1 MLHALVEMLGLL
13 VDAMRR
19 ASDVVPR
26 VAASLIDDL
35 MRITTFAALPAAWV
49 LLLAAVAVASVLFA
63 AVAFVHW
70 AVVRV
75 RRPVATVFISYEHRR
90 EATAAAIEHA
100 FGRSG
105 LLAHRLP
112 FRDDVVHDE
121 LLDAV
126 HAGVHGC
133 DVFVCVPGDRSSF
146 VDVEVSMAF
155 ALGKPMVF
163 VLDAASG
170 ARLPNTAKKG
180 YPLFDESALR
190 ARSYAV
196 LVSFARL
203 IAADAGT
210 VLQPYRAAVDNLFR
224 SFALVLGIWLLC
236 LSIGSLFV
244 DKAAIYRLDVQVQ
257 GLPQSLWNGEFGEG
271 PLLIYT
277 VVNGI
282 LIALPFAAYA
292 LAQAWLRRRVRRAVA
307 GQRFAALA
315 LPQKLEPGLVR
326 AELVESLCTVDV
338 LAQHERGTPAL
349 TVQGRTLPFV
359 LTQSAAMSALGL
371 VLGLLIGLGSLALL
385 VLADIDG
392 WGMLSFALVLLIVGT
407 WMSLVGIAT
416 LPHSVRRLDI
426 TADGFSYFGYTAF
439 LRGKVHAVQ
448 WSDIERFV
456 WVEVG
461 EAWGISWTSKHSE
474 ATRAAVWHNGYGLP
488 LPELMSILRE
498 LHESFTPSSQP
509 ANRG

>member
-1 MLHALVEMLGLL
+1 MLHALVEILGLL
-13 VDAMRR
+13 VDAMRQ

-35 MRITTFAALPAAWV
+35 MRITTFAALPASWV
-49 LLLAAVAVASVLFA
+49 LLLAAIAVASVLFA
-63 AVAFVHW
+63 AIAFVHW
-70 AVVRV
+70 AVVRA

-90 EATAAAIEHA
+90 EATAAAVEHA
-100 FGRSG
+100 FGRAG

-112 FRDDVVHDE
+112 FLDEVVHDE

-126 HAGVHGC
+126 RSGVHGC

-170 ARLPNTAKKG
+170 SRLPNTAKKG
-180 YPLFDESALR
+180 YPLFDERALR
-190 ARSYAV
+190 ARNYTV
-196 LVSFARL
+196 LVAFVRL

-224 SFALVLGIWLLC
+224 SFALVLGVWLLC
-236 LSIGSLFV
+236 LSIGSLFI
-244 DKAAIYRLDVQVQ
+244 DKAEIYRLVVQVQ
-257 GLPQSLWNGEFGEG
+257 GLPQSLWSGDFGEG

-277 VVNGI
+277 VVNGF

-292 LAQAWLRRRVRRAVA
+292 LAQAWLRLRVRSAVA
-307 GQRFAALA
+307 GQRFATLA
-315 LPQKLEPGLVR
+315 LPQTLEPGLAR
-326 AELVESLCTVDV
+326 AELVDSLCTVDV
-338 LAQHERGTPAL
+338 LAHHERRTPAP
-349 TVQGRTLPFV
+349 TVQGRTLPLV
-359 LTQSAAMSALGL
+359 LTQSVAGPVLGI

-385 VLADIDG
+385 ALAGVDG
-392 WGMLSFALVLLIVGT
+392 WPMLSFALVLLIVGII
-407 WMSLVGIAT
+407 MSLVGIAT
-416 LPHSVRRLDI
+416 LPDRVRRLDI

-439 LRGKVHAVQ
+439 LRGKVHSVH
-448 WSDIERFV
+448 WSEVEGFE

-461 EAWGISWTSKHSE
+461 RAWAITWTSKHFD
-474 ATRAAVWHNGYGLP
+474 AARAAVWSNGYGLP

-498 LHESFTPSSQP
+498 LHEGFTPASQP
-509 ANRG
+509 ENPG